1 MTGANRTATHS
12 DASPGAAATRADLLA
27 LSPDDLATLTNRGT
41 VKRAQKE
48 VEAGEPRATIE
59 EEPGGRV
66 VVRWSDGIV
75 CEFRAGGTIHDA
87 KCSSNSP
94 GISRHVVR
102 SVLCY
107 QRHHSRPSERDE
119 ATPSDV
125 LHGETNRSES
135 AQSGTPHRESAQHET
150 TQHESTQHESTQHET
165 AQHETTQTE
174 SAQNETARE
183 KAEKDCAVG
192 RATVKE
198 ETASG
203 FVTATPSAGPVSPG
217 NAPPAKIASATTARL
232 QSWDPGQFTD
242 EQLTACYGAAA
253 VARAR
258 ARFAQGVLVEVT
270 RGAKPTARFLD
281 EASIVRFLVPNDL
294 RYASADCSES
304 QWGLWVSL
312 AVWSFRRLAAEET
325 AGMLSLQLQ
334 SVEVPRDTLGQWQT
348 LLQELCRDGF
358 AGVAPTWCQRMTRLH
373 GRLEADGLAWPAELA
388 VELQQLVEQYQAHDA
403 RFDPDHVVAVIGES
417 LARARAI
424 ARGSEA
430 VPQLLVRGGKTD
442 RASEIRSSRFIG
454 IGLGAAFSRRNVTLS
469 AFVQDVNSGHVG
481 VIERVFANPAQGSG
495 EAPRSLAMLAA
506 TTLARGVSLGA
517 IGMSQLI
524 LQAGKRTANDRLIPP
539 RGSSGLTVNPQT
551 FQWEQ
556 LRPPLAVEGFAQLR
570 ARLRFLPPSYL
581 RPRRATEGLFCVE
594 LAGCDGVAFD
604 GARQQLEATLRDR
617 DRETA
622 RLIHPYFDR
631 AADGFQ
637 SLSRTL
643 HEAGERLRFVC
654 GHAKLDGLGLSIRPV
669 AVVFDDQG
677 RRTGVCPW
685 FSRGSSAAG
694 TAVSADSVAGTD
706 SVAGS
711 AHESESPAKFGATDD
726 EAGECSETA
735 MDTSS
740 PSSTSLA
747 DEADGGGRVC
757 TEFIAAWRETLGD
770 LLVTGLLRA
779 PRDSFGA
786 VRRLADRSGRI
797 GFVRVARA
805 LRELSLE
812 LDRRDRD
819 LRWDAGRAA
828 AMVAHHCLLA
838 MVAVESC

>member
-1 MTGANRTATHS
+1 
-12 DASPGAAATRADLLA
+12 
-27 LSPDDLATLTNRGT
+27 PDDLATLTNRGT

-75 CEFRAGGTIHDA
+75 CEFRAGGTIRDA
-87 KCSSNSP
+87 NCSSNSP

-102 SVLCY
+102 SVLFY

-125 LHGETNRSES
+125 LHGETKRSES
-135 AQSGTPHRESAQHET
+135 AQSGTPHSEAAQLE
-150 TQHESTQHESTQHET
+150 
-165 AQHETTQTE
+165 A
-174 SAQNETARE
+174 AQNEAAQNEAARE
-183 KAEKDCAVG
+183 KAEKDSAAG

-203 FVTATPSAGPVSPG
+203 VAAATPSAGPVSLG
-217 NAPPAKIASATTARL
+217 NAPPAKNASATTARL

-281 EASIVRFLVPNDL
+281 ESSIVRFLVPNDL

-304 QWGLWVSL
+304 QWGLWVSM

-334 SVEVPRDTLGQWQT
+334 AVEVPRDTLDQWQT

-388 VELQQLVEQYQAHDA
+388 GELQQIVEQYQAHDA
-403 RFDPDHVVAVIGES
+403 RFDPEHAVAVIGES
-417 LARARAI
+417 LARTRAI

-442 RASEIRSSRFIG
+442 RASEIRGSRFIG
-454 IGLGAAFSRRNVTLS
+454 VGLGAAISRRNVTLS

-481 VIERVFANPAQGSG
+481 VIERVFANPAQGSS
-495 EAPRSLAMLAA
+495 EAPRSLVTLAA
-506 TTLARGVSLGA
+506 TTIARGVSLGA

-556 LRPPLAVEGFAQLR
+556 LRPPLAVEGLAQLR

-617 DRETA
+617 DGETA

-654 GHAKLDGLGLSIRPV
+654 GHAKLDGRGLSIRPV

-685 FSRGSSAAG
+685 FSRGSPAADR
-694 TAVSADSVAGTD
+694 AVAADSVASTD
-706 SVAGS
+706 SVAGA
-711 AHESESPAKFGATDD
+711 AHESNSSAKLGASDD
-726 EAGECSETA
+726 EAGECAEVA
-735 MDTSS
+735 MDASP
-740 PSSTSLA
+740 PSSTSLV
-747 DEADGGGRVC
+747 DEIDGGDRVC
-757 TEFIAAWRETLGD
+757 AEFIAAWRETLGD
-770 LLVTGLLRA
+770 LLVTGLVRA
-779 PRDSFGA
+779 PRDSCDA

-797 GFVRVARA
+797 GFVRVAHA
-805 LRELSLE
+805 LQELSGE
-812 LDRRDRD
+812 LDRRDLE

-838 MVAVESC
+838 TVAVESC